1 MRIGIDLM
9 GSDNSPLLLHE
20 AVQKASEHV
29 DAGATFVVFATPE
42 VIEQLKM
49 PPRSSGS
56 NKITYHV
63 VSEVIVMSD
72 EPLTAIR
79 RKKNSSLV
87 QGIRCLKKK
96 KIDAFISTGNTGALI
111 ACASLSLPMLPNIK
125 RPALLAVL
133 PAQEGTVAVLDVGGN
148 VSCKAHH
155 LVQFA
160 QMGAAYQRAASGIA
174 VPKVGLL
181 NIGVE
186 SKKGTSEVRQAYQ
199 VLSEFSTKHLEFLG
213 NIEGREVFEG
223 KVDVLVTDGF
233 SGNVFLKTTEGV
245 AAFIFDRLQGSSSTD
260 VFQALPEIKQ
270 QFRYEEYP
278 GAILCGIDGLVMK
291 CHGNSSPRAIF
302 HAIKGVIHLLQNRL
316 IDRIKE
322 QL

>member
-1 MRIGIDLM
+1 M
-9 GSDNSPLLLHE
+9 GSDNSPLVLYE
-20 AVQKASEHV
+20 AILQALEHINASI
-29 DAGATFVVFATPE
+29 TFVVFGTTGVVE
-42 VIEQLKM
+42 HFKQLKH
-49 PPRSSGS
+49 PHSSS
-56 NKITYHV
+56 VKITYHL
-63 VSEVIVMSD
+63 VSEVIEMSD

-87 QGIRCLKKK
+87 QGIRLLKKK
-96 KIDAFISTGNTGALI
+96 KIDALISTGNTGALI

-133 PAQEGTVAVLDVGGN
+133 PSQKGPVAVLDVGGN

-160 QMGAAYQRAASGIA
+160 QMGAAYQKAAQGIQ

-199 VLSEFSTKHLEFLG
+199 ILSEFSTKHLEFLG

-233 SGNVFLKTTEGV
+233 SGNVFLKTIEGV
-245 AAFIFDRLQGSSSTD
+245 AAFIFEKLQKTD
-260 VFQALPEIKQ
+260 LPMLPEIKR

-302 HAIKGVIHLLQNRL
+302 NAIKGVEHLLNNRL
-316 IDRIKE
+316 IERLKE
-322 QL
+322 QLQV

>member
-1 MRIGIDLM
+1 M
-9 GSDNSPLLLHE
+9 GSDNSPLVLFE
-20 AVQKASEHV
+20 AILQAIEHV
-29 DAGATFVVFATPE
+29 ASAPTFVVFGTPE
-42 VIEQLKM
+42 VIEQFKQRAGNSFAS
-49 PPRSSGS
+49 P
-56 NKITYHV
+56 KIIYHV

-87 QGIRCLKKK
+87 QGIRLLKKK
-96 KIDAFISTGNTGALI
+96 KLDAFISAGNTGALI

-133 PAQEGTVAVLDVGGN
+133 PSQTGTVAVLDVGGN

-160 QMGAAYQRAASGIA
+160 QMGAAYQKAASGIT

-186 SKKGTSEVRQAYQ
+186 SKKGTSDVRQAYQ
-199 VLSEFSTKHLEFLG
+199 ILSEFSTKHLHFLG

-245 AAFIFDRLQGSSSTD
+245 AAFIFDRLQGGKKD
-260 VFQALPEIKQ
+260 VFDALPEIKK

-302 HAIKGVIHLLQNRL
+302 HAIKGVVHLLNNRL
-316 IDRIKE
+316 IERIKE